1 MEVKVEGPS
10 LANFSPDAAF
20 DLWWKDCSTMRR
32 VQQKP
37 QKQYK
42 KCKEAQ
48 SVDDD
53 VTGNDN

>member
-1 MEVKVEGPS
+1 MKVEGPS